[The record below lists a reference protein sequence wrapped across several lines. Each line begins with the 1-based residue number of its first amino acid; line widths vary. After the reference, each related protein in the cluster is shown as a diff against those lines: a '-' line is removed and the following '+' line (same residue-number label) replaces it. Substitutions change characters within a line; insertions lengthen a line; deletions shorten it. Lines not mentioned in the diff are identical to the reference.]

1 MKPLLL
7 KAILFMLPLLAA
19 VFFGCEDPA
28 AGYWKNGKINEDKRT
43 SFHALNIIL
52 PEIRSKKIR

>member
-1 MKPLLL
+1 
-7 KAILFMLPLLAA
+7 MLPLLAA